1 VARRKRTNTAP
12 VEVLDKEAID
22 ELEDLAE
29 ALEDVEE
36 DADDELEDVEE
47 ETNVVTPSMLAK
59 DLNISPKVLR
69 AWLRKTFPRP
79 TSKKNTSWTLTE
91 DMVAKATAYFTADDE
106 DDTESDED

>member
-1 VARRKRTNTAP
+1 MARRKRTTTAP
-12 VEVLDKEAID
+12 VEVLDAEAID

-29 ALEDVEE
+29 ALEEVE

-47 ETNVVTPSMLAK
+47 ETNTVTPSMLAK
-59 DLNISPKVLR
+59 DLSISPKVLR

-91 DMVAKATAYFTADDE
+91 EMVAKATAYFTADDE